1 MIIKS
6 NDAVN
11 SIVDNKLL
19 IAAVLNDI
27 NKQLTKGKLNESPFI
42 EKYKTIFLCR
52 RKQVIHSSKLP

>member
-27 NKQLTKGKLNESPFI
+27 NKQLTKGKLNEA
-42 EKYKTIFLCR
+42 
-52 RKQVIHSSKLP
+52 HSLKNIRQFFCAGENR